1 MKRVSVQGLVRFTQL
16 VRREIAAP
24 LTVERKARLRT
35 LIERNTRVVDDL
47 LQREGLTDRH
57 LPAPTRAALHFL
69 RSVNVDALPSADE
82 NAAGPPRGAA
92 AVLRLTGLPSK
103 FEALLDALGN
113 PASYVT
119 RDDVRAAIIGEH
131 RHVER
136 LIEHHGV
143 DPASLHADHRSM
155 RGWLAYLADPLHF
168 QSYLSA
174 LDLARGSLE
183 AAAAAAKSRRRD
195 AAMWIHFRPMRG
207 IYRIR
212 WSEQRTLLRLPTP
225 MISFD
230 AAAFEAL
237 GRNLFLP
244 GSRDGAVL
252 NRMQSIEYRSVES
265 AIEAASGVVSLSRGA
280 VYDLA
285 ASFERVNAG
294 FFAGQVNRPRLSW
307 SDRVAM
313 CKFGHYDFTRDE
325 VQISAALDAPHV
337 PEFVLD
343 SVMHHEL
350 LHKQHGLRWS
360 NGRGHA
366 HTPQFRADERRFP
379 RYAEADRFL
388 TEMARRARGH

>member
-1 MKRVSVQGLVRFTQL
+1 MKRVSVQGLVRFTQH

-24 LTVERKARLRT
+24 LTAEGKARLRT
-35 LIERNTRVVDDL
+35 LIERSTRVVDDL
-47 LQREGLTDRH
+47 LHREGLSDRH
-57 LPAPTRAALHFL
+57 LPAPTRAALLFL
-69 RSVNVDALPSADE
+69 RGVNVDALPSAAESVDS
-82 NAAGPPRGAA
+82 PPRGPAPI
-92 AVLRLTGLPSK
+92 LRLTGLPSK

-113 PASYVT
+113 PASLVT
-119 RDDVRAAIIGEH
+119 RDAVHAAIIGEH

-143 DPASLHADHRSM
+143 EPASLHADHRNM
-155 RGWLAYLADPLHF
+155 RGWLAYLAEPAHF
-168 QSYLSA
+168 ERYASA
-174 LDLARGSLE
+174 LDLARRGLE
-183 AAAAAAKSRRRD
+183 AAAAQNRRRS
-195 AAMWIHFRPMRG
+195 AALWIHFRPMRG

-212 WSEQRTLLRLPTP
+212 WNEQRTLLRLPTP

-230 AAAFEAL
+230 AAAFEAM
-237 GRNLFLP
+237 GRTIFLP
-244 GSRDGAVL
+244 EGRDGAVL
-252 NRMQSIEYRSVES
+252 NRMQSAEYRSVES
-265 AIEAASGVVSLSRGA
+265 ALEAASGAVSLSRGA
-280 VYDLA
+280 VHDLT
-285 ASFERVNAG
+285 ASFDRVNAAY
-294 FFAGQVNRPRLSW
+294 FAGQVARPRLAW

-325 VQISAALDAPHV
+325 VQIGAALDAPHV

-366 HTPQFRADERRFP
+366 HTPQFRADERRFS

-388 TEMARRARGH
+388 AELARRARGH

>member
-1 MKRVSVQGLVRFTQL
+1 MKRVSVQGLVRFTRL

-24 LTVERKARLRT
+24 LTVEGKARLRT
-35 LIERNTRVVDDL
+35 LIERNTRFVDDL

-57 LPAPTRAALHFL
+57 LPAPTRAALMFL
-69 RSVNVDALPSADE
+69 RGVNVEALPSAEE
-82 NAAGPPRGAA
+82 NAEAPPRGAA

-113 PASYVT
+113 PASFVT
-119 RDDVRAAIIGEH
+119 RANVRAAIVGEH

-143 DPASLHADHRSM
+143 EPRLLLADHRHI
-155 RGWLAYLADPLHF
+155 RGWLAYLAEPAHF
-168 QSYLSA
+168 ETYAAA
-174 LDLARGSLE
+174 LDLARRCLE
-183 AAAAAAKSRRRD
+183 AAAAQNRRRG
-195 AAMWIHFRPMRG
+195 AALWIHFRPMRG
-207 IYRIR
+207 IYRMR
-212 WSEQRTLLRLPTP
+212 WNDQRALLRLPTP

-230 AAAFEAL
+230 AEGFEAL
-237 GRNLFLP
+237 ARTVFLP
-244 GSRDGAVL
+244 GGRDGAVL
-252 NRMQSIEYRSVES
+252 NLMQSAEYRAVEAALES
-265 AIEAASGVVSLSRGA
+265 ASGVVSQSRGA
-280 VYDLA
+280 VYDLV
-285 ASFERVNAG
+285 ASFERVNAAHFG
-294 FFAGQVNRPRLSW
+294 GAVQRPRLAW

-388 TEMARRARGH
+388 AELARRARGH

>member
-16 VRREIAAP
+16 VRRDIAAP
-24 LTVERKARLRT
+24 LTVEGKARLRT

-57 LPAPTRAALHFL
+57 LPAPTRAALMFL
-69 RSVNVDALPSADE
+69 RGVNVEALPSAEENDE
-82 NAAGPPRGAA
+82 APPRGTVAI
-92 AVLRLTGLPSK
+92 LRLTGLPSK
-103 FEALLDALGN
+103 FEAFLDALGN
-113 PASYVT
+113 PASFVT
-119 RDDVRAAIIGEH
+119 RADVRAAIVGEH

-143 DPASLHADHRSM
+143 EPGLLHADHRNI
-155 RGWLAYLADPLHF
+155 RGWLAYLAEAAHF
-168 QSYLSA
+168 ETYASA
-174 LDLARGSLE
+174 MDIARRCLE
-183 AAAAAAKSRRRD
+183 AAAAQSRRRG
-195 AAMWIHFRPMRG
+195 AALWIHFRPTRG
-207 IYRIR
+207 IYRLR
-212 WSEQRTLLRLPTP
+212 WNDQRALLRLPTP

-230 AAAFEAL
+230 AEAFEAL
-237 GRNLFLP
+237 ARTVFLP
-244 GSRDGAVL
+244 GGRDGAVL
-252 NRMQSIEYRSVES
+252 NLMQSPEYRAVES
-265 AIEAASGVVSLSRGA
+265 ALESASGVVSLSRGA

-285 ASFERVNAG
+285 ASFERVNAAHFG
-294 FFAGQVNRPRLSW
+294 GAVPRPRLAW

-325 VQISAALDAPHV
+325 VQIGAALDAPHV

-388 TEMARRARGH
+388 AELARLARG